1 MKRGVPLFVI
11 LFVILLGFIFI
22 RGNGTRVIEKSFL
35 YFDTFINI
43 KIYSENNKDLDV
55 VFKKIKKELGRIDSL
70 YGYGKGSLA
79 YKLSKNWRGMKI
91 TQEEYYILKE
101 SLDISRITNGSFDIT
116 VGALKNIWG
125 FKDEKHY
132 LPDEK
137 TIKEMLSKVGYR
149 NIYLSDTS
157 VSLTKKGIALDF
169 GGISKGYAVDRIV
182 EILKKEGIKAG
193 IVNAGGDLKIFGEK
207 PNGGKW
213 IIGITNPEKKGVII
227 KKIKCDDAA
236 IATSGSYERYFI
248 VNGKK
253 YNHILNP
260 FTGYPA
266 NKCESVT
273 VITSDAITADALAT
287 GIFVLGPEAG
297 MSLVKKLP
305 QVKAIIMYKENG
317 RLKIVKSEGIDIE
330 D

>member
-1 MKRGVPLFVI
+1 LFVVLI
-11 LFVILLGFIFI
+11 VILLGFIFI
-22 RGNGTRVIEKSFL
+22 RGNGTRVIEKNFL
-35 YFDTFINI
+35 YFDTFIDI
-43 KIYSENNKDLDV
+43 KVYSENKKNLDV
-55 VFKKIKKELGRIDSL
+55 VFRKIKKELGRIHSL
-70 YGYGKGSLA
+70 YGYNKGSFV
-79 YKLSKNWRGMKI
+79 KELSKNWRGMRI
-91 TQEEYYILKE
+91 TQEEHYILKK
-101 SLDISRITNGSFDIT
+101 SLDISRITSGCFDIT
-116 VGALKNIWG
+116 IGALENIWG
-125 FKDEKHY
+125 FKDEKHH
-132 LPDEK
+132 LPNEK
-137 TIKEMLSKVGYR
+137 TIKENLINVGYR
-149 NIYLSDTS
+149 NIHLSDTS
-157 VSLTKKGIALDF
+157 VSLTKRGIALDF

-213 IIGITNPEKKGVII
+213 IIGITHPEKKGAII
-227 KKIKCDDAA
+227 KKIKCDDVA

-248 VNGKK
+248 IYKKK

-266 NKCESVT
+266 DKCESVT
-273 VITSDAITADALAT
+273 VITNDAIIADALAT

-305 QVKAIIMYKENG
+305 GVEAIIMYKDNG
-317 RLKIVKSEGIDIE
+317 RLKIVKSEGIDLE